1 MGRSAAF
8 LVPFPARNPGVR
20 LLLLVVY
27 GVVYSIVC
35 YGVAACGVAADGVVP
50 LVTGVVGSRPVVA
63 IPHGLP
69 GCVPRVTVLSTGGG
83 PPTMPGDV
91 VMADVEARRWSG
103 NRLYLSTYDTGRPV
117 RVLLGGRHVPGT
129 GREALGGGHM
139 SDSSGEALGGGHM
152 SDSSGEAFGGRGV
165 SDVWR
170 EALVGRPAGSRV
182 VLVGPADRVRGPGLP
197 LDGVDPSDTMVL
209 VFDILGGYPPDA
221 RLVGRAVPD
230 VPAGL
235 SPLMPARE
243 LIGGSGPQVRVGS
256 KIVVQY
262 VAVEWPGGKVVDSS
276 HQRGGPVAY
285 TLKEGAVPP
294 GWLRGL
300 AGHSVGSRVGFAAG
314 SMAYVVDVVD
324 VIDVVDVVDAIS

>member
-1 MGRSAAF
+1 MR
-8 LVPFPARNPGVR
+8 PF
-20 LLLLVVY
+20 LLVVY
-27 GVVYSIVC
+27 GVVYGIVC

-69 GCVPRVTVLSTGGG
+69 GRVPRVTVLSTGGG

-117 RVLLGGRHVPGT
+117 RVLLGARHVPGT
-129 GREALGGGHM
+129 GREALGGR
-139 SDSSGEALGGGHM
+139 HM

-230 VPAGL
+230 VPGGL
-235 SPLMPARE
+235 SPLVPARE

-262 VAVEWPGGKVVDSS
+262 VAVEWPGGRVVDSS
-276 HQRGGPVAY
+276 HRRGGPVAY
-285 TLKEGAVPP
+285 TLKEGAVPQ

-314 SMAYVVDVVD
+314 SMAYLVDVVDVVD
-324 VIDVVDVVDAIS
+324 VIDAVDIID